1 MLGFVHFVTLY
12 LLWHPGCHKTYTSQM
27 LGYVFVYAIFT
38 NLIGIEKVWLS
49 LARSLS
55 FSSLSL
61 SLARSRL

>member
-1 MLGFVHFVTLY
+1 
-12 LLWHPGCHKTYTSQM
+12 M